1 MSAMQ
6 RNKGKTGEREAAAML
21 AQLTGLDVRRRVRQ
35 HDGDSDLEGIPN
47 WSIEVKRYASATRS
61 AMAGWWAQCCKQ
73 AATTDQHPLLL
84 YRLDG
89 QRHWVAVWSA
99 SVINPAL
106 KEGMD
111 DLDRAIMSSPQMWFD
126 LTRPAH
132 TEAAA
137 GGLFAGSAL

>member
-21 AQLTGLDVRRRVRQ
+21 ALLTGLDVRRRVRQ

-61 AMAGWWAQCCKQ
+61 AMAGWWAQCCRQ
-73 AATTDQHPLLL
+73 ALATGQFPLLV

-89 QRHWVAVWSA
+89 QREWTCVWSGA
-99 SVINPAL
+99 LINKAL
-106 KEGMD
+106 NENID
-111 DLDRAIMSSPQMWFD
+111 QLDRALFTAPAMWW
-126 LTRPAH
+126 
-132 TEAAA
+132 E
-137 GGLFAGSAL
+137 FARHSVHINMNEGADHVQ